1 MNTVPSLKL
10 VPATEITHFLR
21 LWDCKIILHVVWI
34 PHIAK
39 EHTNTFVKWMDWS
52 VFTFYRSLQ
61 EIAMI
66 NTKQVTS
73 CGTKSDRFSR
83 ETQGRW
89 SSHSSSHNLYACY
102 RLQELQDCPEVCRTE
117 LTSFFHLPN
126 SLQRSL
132 KSVLFKH
139 LDRSTTDSG
148 GERIERSGY
157 AVVGNLLQKWYF
169 FEDSKILP

>member
-73 CGTKSDRFSR
+73 CGTKSD
-83 ETQGRW
+83 
-89 SSHSSSHNLYACY
+89 
-102 RLQELQDCPEVCRTE
+102 
-117 LTSFFHLPN
+117 
-126 SLQRSL
+126 
-132 KSVLFKH
+132 
-139 LDRSTTDSG
+139 
-148 GERIERSGY
+148 
-157 AVVGNLLQKWYF
+157 
-169 FEDSKILP
+169 